1 MTRSTAVAKQAN
13 DPGFGLVEVV
23 VGMLLLMLILIGLL
37 PALIQ
42 GVGEAAR
49 QSSVATATRL
59 ANARVE
65 AVRESPSCLAV
76 LAALTSHSVADGQ
89 GNTLTASGTLKL
101 TEGLVGPSGTLPAGS
116 TISSC
121 SVPPLPAPLTK
132 TLISVEVEVR
142 DQANVVVA
150 EATALVYLS

>member
-1 MTRSTAVAKQAN
+1 
-13 DPGFGLVEVV
+13 
-23 VGMLLLMLILIGLL
+23 MLLLMLVLIGLL

-42 GVGEAAR
+42 GVGQAAR

-65 AVRESPSCLAV
+65 AVRESPSCVAV
-76 LAALTSHSVADGQ
+76 LAALANHSVADGQ
-89 GNTLTASGTLKL
+89 GNQLTASGTLKL
-101 TEGLVGPSGTLPAGS
+101 TESLSGPSGSLPPGS
-116 TISSC
+116 TVTSC

-132 TLISVEVEVR
+132 SLVSVEVQVR
-142 DQANVVVA
+142 DQANVLVA